1 MSVVQNIYVAGPM
14 RGHEAFNFPAFFEAE
29 KRLRGTYPGAF
40 IFNPAREDVLRK
52 GLLDMYADDPTG
64 RLCGEYLQSNGTF
77 TEEDL
82 REALGQDLD
91 FICERCDLLYLLPGW
106 ETSKGACAEEATAR
120 ALGIEV
126 CYPKET
132 EVTFPKVGQREFVAG
147 GEQRV
152 VSVTGGAKGT
162 KLAAF
167 DQISPEVEWL
177 VAEHFGKGARKYE
190 AHNFRRGYPWSL
202 SYSALRR
209 HLAEFWMGHLYDV
222 CPADGH
228 GCQITHPTTG
238 EDTREETP
246 NGWTC
251 YNHTGSL
258 HIVAVIWHAMVLTE
272 FLIHHKEYDD
282 RYVYPH
288 N

>member
-1 MSVVQNIYVAGPM
+1 MSKHIYIAGPM
-14 RGHEAFNFPAFFEAE
+14 RNHPAFNFPAFFEAE
-29 KRLRGTYPGAF
+29 EKVKAEHPGAA
-40 IFNPAREDVLRK
+40 IFNPARADVVRK
-52 GLLDMYADDPTG
+52 NLHRMLQDDPTG
-64 RLCGEYLQSNGTF
+64 FTAGEYLQANGTF
-77 TEEDL
+77 TENDL
-82 REALGQDLD
+82 REALAQDLA
-91 FICERCDLLYLLPGW
+91 FITLSCNLLYLLPGW
-106 ETSKGACAEEATAR
+106 DTSAGARAEEATAK

-126 CYPKET
+126 CYPAET

-152 VSVTGGAKGT
+152 VSATGGAKGT

-209 HLAEFWMGHLYDV
+209 HLSEFWAGHLYDV

-228 GCQITHPTTG
+228 GCQIEHPNTG
-238 EDTREETP
+238 EDTREATP

-272 FLIHHKEYDD
+272 FLLHHKEYDD
-282 RYVYPH
+282 RYVY
-288 N
+288 